1 MKSVKSI
8 RFVLWMTATMATLLG
23 GRAPCALAEEKPK
36 VVLNE
41 ADFRD
46 RVYACWLG
54 KNIGGTLGTPL
65 EGQQV
70 PHHLD
75 FYVNLK
81 PGEPLA
87 NDDLDLQLL
96 WLKAMEENG
105 ARVDARILGE
115 YWLKYVPVDWNEY
128 GVGKMNMKRGIL
140 PPLSGQ
146 YDNAQWR
153 PSNGAWIRSEIW
165 ACLAP
170 GCPALAAKM
179 AREDACV
186 DHGSAEG
193 TLAEI
198 FTASI
203 ESAAFIEHD
212 RDKLIAIGLSMIPE
226 KCGVA
231 RAVRA
236 VIAAKKAGKDWKA
249 ARLDVIA
256 TTQDTG
262 WFQAPRNVAFTVLGW
277 IYGDEDFGKSIC
289 TAINCGDDT
298 DCTGATLGSI
308 FGIIHGRKGI
318 PKKWSDPI
326 GTKIVTVAI
335 AGFPPPK
342 DLGELTDHTVAMT
355 KKVLAM
361 HSAPVALTS
370 GPTDLSRAKE
380 LTLSDPAAARAL
392 WKLSPYEIVWTE
404 SDVQIVLDY
413 RTDPCIEPGVARSV
427 GIALRNLSGEP
438 KSLQLRLAGVPAG
451 WQVSGLPDA
460 AVALAAKSN
469 TSVELQF
476 LAKALEGG
484 VYTMKLEVTGA
495 AKPISIPLTMIA
507 KDRVGP
513 DDLALAAKGATATAD
528 SEYSQEKPCAAKVI
542 DGEIAPPQDFKNRWH
557 SSLDTAHPH
566 WIQVK
571 LAKPAEVGRVVI
583 RFADPKG
590 YPVRFQCL
598 AIPEGGSELKEVAR
612 CVDNKDSRVFRAQ
625 FTPIVTDTF
634 RLVIEK
640 SANPA
645 YPNAAQISEI
655 ELYPPSR

>member
-1 MKSVKSI
+1 MRYSKPI
-8 RFVLWMTATMATLLG
+8 LFVLGMTLTLLG
-23 GRAPCALAEEKPK
+23 GRAVPACAEEKPK
-36 VVLNE
+36 VVFNE

-65 EGQQV
+65 EGQQQ
-70 PHHLD
+70 PHNLE

-81 PGEPLA
+81 PGQPLA

-105 ARVDARILGE
+105 GRVDARILGE

-128 GVGKMNMKRGIL
+128 GVGKMNMRRGIL

-146 YDNAQWR
+146 FDNAQWR

-186 DHGSAEG
+186 DHGAAEG

-198 FTASI
+198 FTASV
-203 ESAAFIEHD
+203 ESAAFVEHD

-226 KCGVA
+226 DCGVA
-231 RAVRA
+231 RAIRT

-249 ARLDVIA
+249 ARLDVIE
-256 TTQDTG
+256 TTKDTG

-277 IYGDEDFGKSIC
+277 IYGDGDFGKSIC

-308 FGIIHGRKGI
+308 FGIIHGSKGI
-318 PKKWSDPI
+318 PKKWSEPI
-326 GTKIVTVAI
+326 GDGIVTVAI
-335 AGFPPPK
+335 AGFQPPK
-342 DLGELTDHTVAMT
+342 TLGELTDHTIAMT

-361 HSAPVALTS
+361 NNSPVALTD
-370 GPTDLSRAKE
+370 GPTDLSRAGE
-380 LTLSDPAAARAL
+380 LVLSDPAAARAL
-392 WKLSPYEIVWTE
+392 WKLSPYQIVWTE
-404 SDVQIVLDY
+404 QGLRIVLDY
-413 RTDPCIEPGVARSV
+413 RTDPTIVAGKARTVRVEIS
-427 GIALRNLSGEP
+427 NLDKAE
-438 KSLQLRLAGVPAG
+438 KTVQLRLAGLPTG
-451 WQVSGLPDA
+451 WQVSNLPSE
-460 AVALAAKSN
+460 AVLPADGA
-469 TSVELQF
+469 TSFEPQF
-476 LAKALEGG
+476 VSPALEGG
-484 VYTMKLEVTGA
+484 EYKMKLEITGA
-495 AKPISIPLTMIA
+495 AKPISIPLTFVT
-507 KDRVGP
+507 KDEVGAG
-513 DDLALAAKGATATAD
+513 DLALASAGATATAD
-528 SEYSQEKPCAAKVI
+528 SEYAQEKPCAAKVI
-542 DGEIAPPQDFKNRWH
+542 DGVIATPQDFKNRWH
-557 SSLDTAHPH
+557 SALDAPHPH

-571 LAKPAEVGRVVI
+571 LPKPEKIGRVVI
-583 RFADPKG
+583 RFADPQG
-590 YPVRFQCL
+590 YAVDFRCL
-598 AIPEGGSELKEVAR
+598 VASEGQPAMKEIVHS
-612 CVDNKDSRVFRAQ
+612 VGNKETRTFRAK
-625 FTPIVTDTF
+625 FEPVVTDTF

-645 YPNAAQISEI
+645 FPNAAQISEI
-655 ELYPPSR
+655 EIYPPSP